1 MRVRIKPYEKIE
13 KTLDENNETRG
24 MYFNGEMKRMC
35 GREFETD
42 GYDDGRVRYSGWYWV
57 SDWLEPVKP
66 KLTVEIDPDDPT
78 EAHRIVSEAI
88 KQYRY
93 GWTEDEI
100 AEAIRVTDEE
110 ILKLHHEH
118 KSPVFYCYSNAQR
131 VVASLGFGTNRTGT
145 VREVRPCDGD
155 VFNEEIGRCVAICK
169 LTGRKIPEFI
179 MKKGVSK

>member
-1 MRVRIKPYEKIE
+1 MKVRIKTWEEIE
-13 KTLDENNETRG
+13 KTLNKQGYTRG
-24 MYFNGEMKRMC
+24 VYFDGEMKRMC
-35 GREFETD
+35 GREFEID
-42 GYDDGRVRYSGWYWV
+42 GYDDDRVRYSGWFWA

-66 KLTVEIDPDDPT
+66 KLTVEIDPDNPA

-88 KQYRY
+88 KQYRC

-118 KSPVFYCYSNAQR
+118 KSPVFYCFEDNVSVTCQ
-131 VVASLGFGTNRTGT
+131 FGYESAKGMCFA
-145 VREVRPCDGD
+145 RPCDGD
-155 VFNEEIGRCVAICK
+155 IFNVEIGRCVAICK

>member
-1 MRVRIKPYEKIE
+1 MP
-13 KTLDENNETRG
+13 
-24 MYFNGEMKRMC
+24 NGGGTPTGSNLSSR
-35 GREFETD
+35 
-42 GYDDGRVRYSGWYWV
+42 
-57 SDWLEPVKP
+57 
-66 KLTVEIDPDDPT
+66 KLTVEIDPDNPA
-78 EAHRIVSEAI
+78 EAHYIVSEAI

-93 GWTEDEI
+93 GWTEEEI

-145 VREVRPCDGD
+145 TREARPCDGD
-155 VFNEEIGRCVAICK
+155 IFNEEIGRCVAICK